1 MPAENDA
8 LFAHDACLTAN
19 DARLRRMMCACG
31 ALRLPANEIRLK
43 PGEIFFKGEIR
54 FAGEIAFG
62 D

>member
-1 MPAENDA
+1 
-8 LFAHDACLTAN
+8 
-19 DARLRRMMCACG
+19 MMCACG
-31 ALRLPANEIRLK
+31 ALRLPANEIGLK